1 MGPPPST
8 STDVPPASTR
18 GLSHPKRFITDHDSD
33 GNAIFSTAL
42 PEEIPFQQIPN
53 DAIFS
58 LCYATNN
65 SPVLLNDNADVN
77 VYSSMQPISR
87 ELLFSAMRQKV
98 RQVCVANLAQR

>member
-18 GLSHPKRFITDHDSD
+18 GLSHPKRFITDHDSE

-58 LCYATNN
+58 LCYATNE
-65 SPVLLNDNADVN
+65 SPVLLNDNADIN
-77 VYSSMQPISR
+77 VYSSMQPSSH
-87 ELLFSAMRQKV
+87 ETVFSAMKMKRESS
-98 RQVCVANLAQR
+98 C

>member
-8 STDVPPASTR
+8 STHVPPASIR
-18 GLSHPKRFITDHDSD
+18 GLSHPKRFITDHDSE

-58 LCYATNN
+58 LCYATNE
-65 SPVLLNDNADVN
+65 SPVSLNDNADVN
-77 VYSSMQPISR
+77 VYSSMHLSSR
-87 ELLFSAMRQKV
+87 ETYFLGMRSKV
-98 RQVCVANLAQR
+98 YQVCVADLV